1 MADHSDVFEVVEVS
15 EPTVVAMSASMSFV
29 AVDEDTEDAE

>member
-1 MADHSDVFEVVEVS
+1 MTNDDVFEVVEVD

-29 AVDEDTEDAE
+29 AVDEDE